1 MKLSIVIITYNALAF
16 LKPCLESLR
25 DSLGSGDTELILTD
39 NGSTDETLSYV
50 KTAFPQVKIIE
61 LNKNRGVAYA
71 RNRAIKRVAGEY
83 VLLLDSDTIA
93 NSSAIAGMVDYMDN
107 NPRAGICGCRLVS
120 QEGRVQDSFK
130 KFPAIGYKANNLLIS
145 LCGKLGMKR
154 CRQRLTKRNEMYTYG
169 DPLLIK
175 SPFSPDYLIGACQL
189 IRREAIS
196 EIGLL
201 DEAIFYGP
209 EDADFCLRAKAAGWE
224 VVYLPQFSI
233 VHHWQRST
241 SRKIF
246 TYLTIK
252 HIKALLYFY
261 KKYGCTERKKQ
272 ER

>member
-1 MKLSIVIITYNALAF
+1 MKLSIVIITYNSLAF

-50 KTAFPQVKIIE
+50 KAAFPQVKIIE

-71 RNRAIKRVAGEY
+71 RNRAIKQAAGEY

-93 NSSAIAGMVDYMDN
+93 NSAAIAGMVDYMDN

-120 QEGRVQDSFK
+120 REGGVQDSFK

-145 LCGKLGMKR
+145 LTGKLGMKR
-154 CRQRLTKRNEMYTYG
+154 CRQRLTKQNEKHTYG

-175 SPFSPDYLIGACQL
+175 SPFLPDYLIGACQL
-189 IRREAIS
+189 IRKGVIN
-196 EIGLL
+196 EIGML

-224 VVYLPQFSI
+224 VIYLPQFTI

-241 SRKIF
+241 NKKMF
-246 TYLTIK
+246 TSLTIR
-252 HIKALLYFY
+252 HIKALFYFY
-261 KKYGCTERKKQ
+261 KKYGYTKNG
-272 ER
+272 